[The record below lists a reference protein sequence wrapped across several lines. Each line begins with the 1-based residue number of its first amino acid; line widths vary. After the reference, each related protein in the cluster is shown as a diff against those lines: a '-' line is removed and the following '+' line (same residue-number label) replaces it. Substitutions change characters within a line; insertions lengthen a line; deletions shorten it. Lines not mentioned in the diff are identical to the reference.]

1 MLGFLLLV
9 DVSFASSHMQISFE
23 LSKVI
28 RKFVR
33 GQKEVGRRLSK
44 EGKIKCNVLKC

>member
-1 MLGFLLLV
+1 MGFVLFV

-23 LSKVI
+23 ISKVI

-33 GQKEVGRRLSK
+33 GQEEVGRRLSK
-44 EGKIKCNVLKC
+44 EGGIKCNVLKH